1 MNHLFLE
8 GERVI
13 PKDNLRAVVGQLRAP
28 RSSEEGPDGDGK
40 VGAIRESFKEEEVQ
54 ETLWAEG
61 GGGISHVK
69 R

>member
-13 PKDNLRAVVGQLRAP
+13 PKGNLRAVVGQLRAP

-40 VGAIRESFKEEEVQ
+40 VGAIRESFKEEECRSLC
-54 ETLWAEG
+54 ELKGEEG
-61 GGGISHVK
+61 LAG
-69 R
+69 